1 MGSRL
6 VLSDFALFKQSRS
19 ITVAK
24 LTKHNVGESRSL
36 HCTLGVT
43 LSTSIWIWA
52 LKLRQRVAFVQLH
65 PSKIWWLI
73 IYSILGTNYI
83 MQRIIWCCFFEV
95 ACPQNQTG
103 VLQWTDLEWLR
114 EGFSFVC
121 RKNTVDVFTM
131 ADSGSFFACT
141 AIPKKHLEAV
151 ELANLSNL
159 SQVYP
164 SMTRRNAKRRSCC
177 NSNNSI
183 RRQRFS
189 KQNIGSWKRKSLELA
204 WVNCFPNLGQTK
216 YVAISRQNGGSAVI
230 VGRLLQREIQWSLA
244 RIAERF

>member
-1 MGSRL
+1 MADYIQYFGHKL
-6 VLSDFALFKQSRS
+6 YHAKNNLMLFFWSCMS
-19 ITVAK
+19 
-24 LTKHNVGESRSL
+24 TKPDRCLAMNWFRMVKG
-36 HCTLGVT
+36 
-43 LSTSIWIWA
+43 
-52 LKLRQRVAFVQLH
+52 
-65 PSKIWWLI
+65 
-73 IYSILGTNYI
+73 
-83 MQRIIWCCFFEV
+83 RI
-95 ACPQNQTG
+95 
-103 VLQWTDLEWLR
+103 
-114 EGFSFVC
+114 FVC
-121 RKNTVDVFTM
+121 MQKKYSRCFHNGRFWKFLCVHC
-131 ADSGSFFACT
+131 DSL
-141 AIPKKHLEAV
+141 KKHLEAV

-183 RRQRFS
+183 KRQRFS